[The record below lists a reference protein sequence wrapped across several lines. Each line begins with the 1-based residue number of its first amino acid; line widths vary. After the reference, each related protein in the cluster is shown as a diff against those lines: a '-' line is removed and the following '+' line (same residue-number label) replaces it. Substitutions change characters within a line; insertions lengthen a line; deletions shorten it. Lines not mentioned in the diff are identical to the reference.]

1 MKKIIFIIKS
11 TIKLIL
17 IYSFIHAVSNIIF
30 SLYPI
35 ETSQE
40 KIIEILTKK
49 YEDNQCMRYMVK
61 DGYLNIYA
69 IKNFNIFEVTRKI
82 KISKNYYSDIEYT
95 CDVEMENKRKFL
107 LELENIKEHT
117 I

>member
-1 MKKIIFIIKS
+1 MKEKLSFLMKKIIFIIKS

-35 ETSQE
+35 ETSQKK

-61 DGYLNIYA
+61 DGYLNIY
-69 IKNFNIFEVTRKI
+69 
-82 KISKNYYSDIEYT
+82 
-95 CDVEMENKRKFL
+95 MQ
-107 LELENIKEHT
+107 
-117 I
+117 